1 MDQVF
6 TVMGVT
12 ALSFNRTKDRVVFD
26 SEQCSY
32 ARSSLLVLS
41 HIFKRTGRFKIQG
54 NVILND
60 TAYWCNCT
68 RSSGRDGLFV
78 MQRNALT

>member
-41 HIFKRTGRFKIQG
+41 HISKERVVYDSEQCVHAVMTDQ
-54 NVILND
+54 
-60 TAYWCNCT
+60 AYWCCHT
-68 RSSGRDGLFV
+68 FSKERVVLRSRE
-78 MQRNALT
+78 M